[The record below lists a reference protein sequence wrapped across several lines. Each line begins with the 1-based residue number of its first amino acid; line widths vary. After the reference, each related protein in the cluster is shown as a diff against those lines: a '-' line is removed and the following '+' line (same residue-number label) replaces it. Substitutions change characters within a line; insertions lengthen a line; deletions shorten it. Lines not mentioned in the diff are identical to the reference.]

1 MHLRPNRPEE
11 EEMIFHKRRLTNL
24 AAMLV
29 ALLVPGMAWAQAGS
43 NPKLVEAAKKE
54 GEIVY
59 YTTMT
64 LDQSKSVADRFEKKY
79 GIRVTLFRT
88 GGGPL
93 LNKIFTESR
102 GGRHDW
108 DVVVGRGEMVLP
120 LMQRKLLASYK
131 SPETKMID
139 EQLVDKEGFWSAY
152 YVNSYVLGW
161 HTKQVRKQDVPKTYD
176 ELLNPK
182 WKGGLISLDTEAY
195 GMFEGLKGA
204 WGKEKTLAYFK
215 KLAALDPVLK
225 RGNTERVQLAVAG
238 EYSLIIAYNQTIQ
251 RMTSRGAPID
261 WLPLEPAVT
270 QVNPVMIGVKAPHPN
285 AARLFADFILSKEGQ
300 EMLKGMQRIPVRKD
314 VDPDPPR
321 LFRGFKYVIENPE
334 DYQDFDA
341 TVKQY
346 LEIFKLR

>member
-1 MHLRPNRPEE
+1 MKTAIWRIAILAFTVLLQPLALWGQGAPN
-11 EEMIFHKRRLTNL
+11 T
-24 AAMLV
+24 
-29 ALLVPGMAWAQAGS
+29 
-43 NPKLVEAAKKE
+43 KLQEAAKKE
-54 GEIVY
+54 GEVVY

-120 LMQRKLLASYK
+120 MMQRKLLASYR

-139 EQLVDKEGFWSAY
+139 EQLVDREGFWSAY

-161 HTKQVRKQDVPKTYD
+161 NTKLVKREDVPKTYD
-176 ELLNPK
+176 ALLNPR
-182 WKGGLISLDTEAY
+182 WKGGQLSLDTEAY

-238 EYSLIIAYNQTIQ
+238 EYPLIVAYNQTIQ

-270 QVNPVMIGVKAPHPN
+270 QVNPAMIGAKAPHPN
-285 AARLFADFILSKEGQ
+285 AARLFIDFILSKEGQ
-300 EMLKGMQRIPVRKD
+300 EMLRGMQRIPVRKD
-314 VDPDPPR
+314 VEPDPPR
-321 LFRGFKYVIENPE
+321 LFRGFQYVIENPE
-334 DYQDFDA
+334 DYEDFDA

>member
-1 MHLRPNRPEE
+1 
-11 EEMIFHKRRLTNL
+11 MILWAWSRTVSLLIFSIL
-24 AAMLV
+24 AI
-29 ALLVPGMAWAQAGS
+29 PSISWSQGKPH
-43 NPKLVEAAKKE
+43 PKLIEGAKKE
-54 GEIVY
+54 GQIVY

-64 LDQSKSVADRFEKKY
+64 LDQSKQTVDRFEKKY
-79 GIRVTLFRT
+79 PFIKVTLFRT

-120 LMQRKLLASYK
+120 MMQRKLLASYP
-131 SPETKMID
+131 SPESKMID
-139 EQLVDKEGFWSAY
+139 EQLVDKEGFWTAY

-161 HTKQVRKQDVPKTYD
+161 NTKLVKREDVPKTYD
-176 ELLNPK
+176 ALLNPK
-182 WKGGLISLDTEAY
+182 WKGGQISLDTEAY
-195 GMFEGLKGA
+195 GMVEGLKRA
-204 WGKEKTLAYFK
+204 WGQEKAIAYLK

-225 RGNTERVQLAVAG
+225 RGNTERVQLVVAG
-238 EYSLIIAYNQTIQ
+238 EYPLIIAYNQTIQ
-251 RMTSRGAPID
+251 RLTSRGAPID

-270 QVNPVMIGVKAPHPN
+270 QVNPVMIGSKAPHPN
-285 AARLFADFILSKEGQ
+285 AARLFYDYILSKEGQ
-300 EMLKGMQRIPVRKD
+300 EELRSYQRIPVRKD
-314 VDPDPPR
+314 VEPDPPR

-334 DYQDFDA
+334 DYKDFDS

>member
-1 MHLRPNRPEE
+1 MAFQYRMFRIAL
-11 EEMIFHKRRLTNL
+11 M
-24 AAMLV
+24 V
-29 ALLVPGMAWAQAGS
+29 ALLLAPAAAGS
-43 NPKLVEAAKKE
+43 QVGPNPKLVEAAKKE
-54 GEIVY
+54 GEVVY

-64 LDQSKSVADRFEKKY
+64 LDQSKSVTDRFEKKY
-79 GIRVTLFRT
+79 GIKVTLFRT

-120 LMQRKLLASYK
+120 LMQRKLLASYA

-139 EQLVDKEGFWSAY
+139 EQLVDKQGFWSAY

-161 HTKQVRKQDVPKTYD
+161 NTKLVKREDVPKNY
-176 ELLNPK
+176 EALLNPK

-204 WGKEKTLAYFK
+204 WGTEKTVAYFK
-215 KLAALDPVLK
+215 RLAALDPVLK

-238 EYSLIIAYNQTIQ
+238 EYPLIVAYNQTIQ

-270 QVNPVMIGVKAPHPN
+270 QVNPAMVGAKAPHPN
-285 AARLFADFILSKEGQ
+285 AARLFLDFVLSKEGQ

-321 LFRGFKYVIENPE
+321 LFRGFKFVIENPE

-346 LEIFKLR
+346 LDIFKLR

>member
-1 MHLRPNRPEE
+1 
-11 EEMIFHKRRLTNL
+11 MILWAWSRTVSLLIFFIL
-24 AAMLV
+24 AIPSV
-29 ALLVPGMAWAQAGS
+29 SWSQGKPD
-43 NPKLVEAAKKE
+43 PKLIEGAKKE
-54 GEIVY
+54 GQIVY

-64 LDQSKSVADRFEKKY
+64 LDQSKQTVDRFEKKY
-79 GIRVTLFRT
+79 PFIKVTLFRT

-120 LMQRKLLASYK
+120 MMQRKLLASYP
-131 SPETKMID
+131 SPESKMID
-139 EQLVDKEGFWSAY
+139 EQLVDKEGFWTAY

-161 HTKQVRKQDVPKTYD
+161 NTKLVKREDVPKTYD
-176 ELLNPK
+176 ALLNSK
-182 WKGGLISLDTEAY
+182 WKGGQISLDTEAY
-195 GMFEGLKGA
+195 GMVEGLKRA
-204 WGKEKTLAYFK
+204 WGQEKAIAYLK

-225 RGNTERVQLAVAG
+225 RGNTERVQLVVAG
-238 EYSLIIAYNQTIQ
+238 EYPLIIAYNQTIQ
-251 RMTSRGAPID
+251 RLTSRGAPID

-270 QVNPVMIGVKAPHPN
+270 QVNPVMIGSKAPHPN
-285 AARLFADFILSKEGQ
+285 AARLFYDYILSKEGQ
-300 EMLKGMQRIPVRKD
+300 EELRSYQRIPVRKD
-314 VDPDPPR
+314 VEPDPPR

-334 DYQDFDA
+334 DYKDFDS

>member
-1 MHLRPNRPEE
+1 MTVSYWCR
-11 EEMIFHKRRLTNL
+11 M
-24 AAMLV
+24 V
-29 ALLVPGMAWAQAGS
+29 ALYSLGLLVIPAVSWSQG
-43 NPKLVEAAKKE
+43 NPHPKIIEGAKKE
-54 GEIVY
+54 GQLVY

-64 LDQSKSVADRFEKKY
+64 LDQSRVTVDHFEKKY
-79 GIRVTLFRT
+79 PFVKVTLFRT

-93 LNKIFTESR
+93 LNKIFAESR

-120 LMQRKLLASYK
+120 LMQRKLLVSYK
-131 SPETKMID
+131 SPETKAID
-139 EQLVDKEGFWSAY
+139 EQLVDKEGFWAAY

-161 HTKQVRKQDVPKTYD
+161 NTKLVKREDVPKTY
-176 ELLNPK
+176 EALLNPK
-182 WKGGLISLDTEAY
+182 WKGGSISLDTEAY
-195 GMFEGLKGA
+195 GMLEGLKGV
-204 WGKEKTLAYFK
+204 WGREKTIDYFK
-215 KLAALDPVLK
+215 RLAALDPVLK

-238 EYSLIIAYNQTIQ
+238 EYPLIIAYNQTIQ

-270 QVNPVMIGVKAPHPN
+270 QVNPVVIGSKAPHPN
-285 AARLFADFILSKEGQ
+285 AARLFRDYILSKEGQ
-300 EMLKGMQRIPVRKD
+300 EQLKGFQRIPVRKD
-314 VDPDPPR
+314 VEPDPPR

-334 DYQDFDA
+334 DYQDFEA

>member
-1 MHLRPNRPEE
+1 
-11 EEMIFHKRRLTNL
+11 MILWAWSRTVSQLIFSIL
-24 AAMLV
+24 AIPSV
-29 ALLVPGMAWAQAGS
+29 SWSQGKPD
-43 NPKLVEAAKKE
+43 PKLIEGAKKE
-54 GEIVY
+54 GQIVY

-64 LDQSKSVADRFEKKY
+64 LDQSKQTVDRFEKKY
-79 GIRVTLFRT
+79 PFIKVTLFRT

-120 LMQRKLLASYK
+120 MMQRKLLASYP
-131 SPETKMID
+131 SPESKMID
-139 EQLVDKEGFWSAY
+139 EQLVDKEGFWTAY

-161 HTKQVRKQDVPKTYD
+161 NTKLVKREDVPKTYD
-176 ELLNPK
+176 ALLNPK
-182 WKGGLISLDTEAY
+182 WKGGQISLDTEAY
-195 GMFEGLKGA
+195 GMVEGLKRA
-204 WGKEKTLAYFK
+204 WGQEKAIAYLK

-225 RGNTERVQLAVAG
+225 RGNTERVQLVVAG
-238 EYSLIIAYNQTIQ
+238 EYPLIIAYNQTIQ
-251 RMTSRGAPID
+251 RLTSRGAPID

-270 QVNPVMIGVKAPHPN
+270 QVNPVMIGSKAPHPN
-285 AARLFADFILSKEGQ
+285 AARLFYDYILSKEGQ
-300 EMLKGMQRIPVRKD
+300 EELRSYQRIPVRKD
-314 VDPDPPR
+314 VEPDPPR

-334 DYQDFDA
+334 DYKDFDS

>member
-1 MHLRPNRPEE
+1 MKFQQNRW
-11 EEMIFHKRRLTNL
+11 RLGWWVL
-24 AAMLV
+24 LGLVFPAAL
-29 ALLVPGMAWAQAGS
+29 WAQTNP

-54 GEIVY
+54 GEVVY

-79 GIRVTLFRT
+79 GVRVTLFRT

-120 LMQRKLLASYK
+120 LTQRKLLATYK
-131 SPETKMID
+131 SPESKMID
-139 EQLVDKEGFWSAY
+139 EQLVDKDGLWSAY

-161 HTKQVRKQDVPKTYD
+161 NTKLVKREDVPKTY
-176 ELLNPK
+176 EALINPR
-182 WKGGLISLDTEAY
+182 WKGGQISLDTEAY

-204 WGKEKTLAYFK
+204 WGKEKTLSYFK
-215 KLAALDPVLK
+215 RLAALEPVLK

-238 EYSLIIAYNQTIQ
+238 EYPLIIAYNQTIQ
-251 RMTSRGAPID
+251 RMTSRGAPMD

-270 QVNPVMIGVKAPHPN
+270 QVNPAMIGAKAPHPN
-285 AARLFADFILSKEGQ
+285 AARLFLDFLLAKEGQ
-300 EMLKGMQRIPVRKD
+300 EMLRGMQRIPVRKD

-334 DYQDFDA
+334 DYADFDA

-346 LEIFKLR
+346 LDIFKLR

>member
-1 MHLRPNRPEE
+1 MNFRFYR
-11 EEMIFHKRRLTNL
+11 IKASALTLMLLL
-24 AAMLV
+24 APAS
-29 ALLVPGMAWAQAGS
+29 AWLQGS
-43 NPKLVEAAKKE
+43 PNPKLIEAAKKE

-64 LDQSKSVADRFEKKY
+64 LDQSKSVVDRFEKKY
-79 GIRVTLFRT
+79 GIKVTLFRT

-120 LMQRKLLASYK
+120 LMQRKLLASYR

-161 HTKQVRKQDVPKTYD
+161 NTKLVKREDVPKNYD
-176 ELLNPK
+176 ALLNPK

-204 WGKEKTLAYFK
+204 WGQEKTLAYFK
-215 KLAALDPVLK
+215 RLATLDPVLK

-238 EYSLIIAYNQTIQ
+238 EYPLIVAYNQTIQ

-270 QVNPVMIGVKAPHPN
+270 QVNPAMIGAKAPHPN
-285 AARLFADFILSKEGQ
+285 GARLFLDFVLSKEGQ

-314 VDPDPPR
+314 VEPDPPR

-346 LEIFKLR
+346 LDIFKLR

>member
-1 MHLRPNRPEE
+1 
-11 EEMIFHKRRLTNL
+11 MILWAWSGTVSLLIFSIL
-24 AAMLV
+24 AIPSV
-29 ALLVPGMAWAQAGS
+29 SWSQGKPD
-43 NPKLVEAAKKE
+43 PKLIEGAKKE
-54 GEIVY
+54 GQIVY

-64 LDQSKSVADRFEKKY
+64 LDQSKQTVDRFEKKY
-79 GIRVTLFRT
+79 PFIKVTLFRT

-120 LMQRKLLASYK
+120 MMQRKLLASYP
-131 SPETKMID
+131 SPESKMID
-139 EQLVDKEGFWSAY
+139 EQLVDKEGFWTAY

-161 HTKQVRKQDVPKTYD
+161 NTKLVKREDVPKTYD
-176 ELLNPK
+176 ALLNPK
-182 WKGGLISLDTEAY
+182 WKGGQISLDTEAY
-195 GMFEGLKGA
+195 GMVEGLKRA
-204 WGKEKTLAYFK
+204 WGQEKAIAYLK

-225 RGNTERVQLAVAG
+225 RGNTERVQLVVAG
-238 EYSLIIAYNQTIQ
+238 EYPLIIAYNQTIQ
-251 RMTSRGAPID
+251 RLTSRGAPID

-270 QVNPVMIGVKAPHPN
+270 QVNPVMIGSKAPHPN
-285 AARLFADFILSKEGQ
+285 AARLFYDYILSKEGQ
-300 EMLKGMQRIPVRKD
+300 EELRSYQRIPVRKD
-314 VDPDPPR
+314 VEPDPPR

-334 DYQDFDA
+334 DYKDFDS

>member
-1 MHLRPNRPEE
+1 MRFWNRWVE
-11 EEMIFHKRRLTNL
+11 ILVVT
-24 AAMLV
+24 V
-29 ALLVPGMAWAQAGS
+29 ALLGPAMLWAQSAPD
-43 NPKLVEAAKKE
+43 PKLIEAAKKE
-54 GEIVY
+54 GVLVY

-79 GIRVTLFRT
+79 GIKVTVFRT

-120 LMQRKLLASYK
+120 MMQRKLLASYK

-139 EQLVDKEGFWSAY
+139 PQLVDKEGFWSAY

-161 HTKQVRKQDVPKTYD
+161 NTQLVKREDVPKSYD
-176 ELLNPK
+176 ALLNPK
-182 WKGGLISLDTEAY
+182 WKGGQISLDTEAY

-204 WGKEKTLAYFK
+204 WGKEKTLDYFK
-215 KLAALDPVLK
+215 KLASLDPVLK

-238 EYSLIIAYNQTIQ
+238 EYPLIIAYNQTIQ
-251 RMTSRGAPID
+251 RMTSRGAPMD

-270 QVNPVMIGVKAPHPN
+270 QVNPAMIGAKAPHPN
-285 AARLFADFILSKEGQ
+285 AARLFYDFMLSKEGQ
-300 EMLKGMQRIPVRKD
+300 EMLRGMQRIPVRRD

-346 LEIFKLR
+346 LDIFKLR

>member
-1 MHLRPNRPEE
+1 MALQIYCLVISAL
-11 EEMIFHKRRLTNL
+11 MLILVT
-24 AAMLV
+24 AAP
-29 ALLVPGMAWAQAGS
+29 ARAQGS
-43 NPKLVEAAKKE
+43 PNPKRVEEGKKE
-54 GEIVY
+54 GEVVY

-79 GIRVTLFRT
+79 GVRVTLFRT

-102 GGRHDW
+102 GGRHEW
-108 DVVVGRGEMVLP
+108 GVVVGRGEMVLP
-120 LMQRKLLASYK
+120 LMQRKLLASYI
-131 SPETKMID
+131 SPETRMID

-161 HTKQVRKQDVPKTYD
+161 NTKLVKREDVPKSYD
-176 ELLNPK
+176 ALLNTK

-215 KLAALDPVLK
+215 RLAARDPVLK

-238 EYSLIIAYNQTIQ
+238 EYPLIVAYNQTIQ

-270 QVNPVMIGVKAPHPN
+270 QVNPGVIGAKAAHPN
-285 AARLFADFILSKEGQ
+285 AARLFLDFILSKEGQ

-346 LEIFKLR
+346 LDIFKLR